1 MFFPFYWPLWYLE
14 LCTGNTSLP
23 SLREISRRAV
33 RACNS
38 ISLGAKGATCVCAG
52 QGVHGGAAGP
62 VIRAVT

>member
-38 ISLGAKGATCVCAG
+38 ISLGAKGATCVCVLAKESMEEQLG
-52 QGVHGGAAGP
+52 LLFEL
-62 VIRAVT
+62 